1 MDILGIATTDSE
13 FMVDHWIYLLNMQKH
28 QLQHIFTMN
37 LHVEIRTSPSVEAN
51 PVYNTGSGWQ
61 SNLAGV
67 DNRAWSSAPTQLSPQ
82 LNQAVFYAS
91 TTAWGS
97 QYVGMVVQAYT
108 PTGAAANFLE
118 ISAEL

>member
-1 MDILGIATTDSE
+1 
-13 FMVDHWIYLLNMQKH
+13 
-28 QLQHIFTMN
+28 MN
-37 LHVEIRTSPSVEAN
+37 LPVDMRTSPSTALN

-82 LNQAVFYAS
+82 LNQTVFYVSTAS
-91 TTAWGS
+91 WGS
-97 QYVGMVVQAYT
+97 QYVGMVVQPYT
-108 PTGAAANFLE
+108 PTGASANFLE